1 MLSAKIRDIKTRNSF
16 YRVERLKKVKK
27 FLFVN
32 YLNSSHKEKSSLY
45 RNCLLISFLKTKQK
59 IKHKSRV
66 RMSNRCIF
74 NNRNKSVLRPY
85 GISRILL
92 RDLMQFGVLPG
103 YSKAVW

>member
-1 MLSAKIRDIKTRNSF
+1 MLSAKIRDIKTRTSF
-16 YRVERLKKVKK
+16 YRIEKLKKVKK

-32 YLNSSHKEKSSLY
+32 YLNSINKNKNALY